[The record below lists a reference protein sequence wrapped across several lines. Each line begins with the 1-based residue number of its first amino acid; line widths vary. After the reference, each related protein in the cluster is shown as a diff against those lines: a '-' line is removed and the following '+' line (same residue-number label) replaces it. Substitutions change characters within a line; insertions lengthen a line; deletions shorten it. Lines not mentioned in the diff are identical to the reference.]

1 MVKWMSD
8 QFRWGTLAASAVLVL
23 VIIYLRFCGSLSLP
37 AKPPPPTGPAGTQR
51 ELMSRSSA
59 SPAVYKGFLESDAE
73 NAGAPVPSLADMAKK
88 LSYRV
93 DEARHVLDPG
103 EPPIEVAGLR
113 LHLERTGSSVI
124 MVIENKLDSAVGYNV
139 VSAASSG
146 SSLCMSASPLPYNA
160 MTISKGASERRT
172 ECKWRDGMS
181 IIVTKVETLELLPL
195 EAWYLGQVP
204 PLQVG
209 IEERLA
215 RGHHGVQTSEKCS
228 PVMSS
233 SVRAGLERGTI
244 GWRDLAD
251 FYARHRCQ
259 TYQFPTSYRALKSDG
274 ERSIPAVD

>member
-1 MVKWMSD
+1 MSD
-8 QFRWGTLAASAVLVL
+8 QFRYGTLAGAAVLVL

-37 AKPPPPTGPAGTQR
+37 TKPPPPTGPTGTQR
-51 ELMSRSSA
+51 ELLSRSSA
-59 SPAVYKGFLESDAE
+59 SPSVYKGFLESDAT
-73 NAGAPVPSLADMAKK
+73 NAGAPVPTIADMAKK

-113 LHLERTGSSVI
+113 LHLERTGENVI

-139 VSAASSG
+139 VTAASSG
-146 SSLCMSASPLPYNA
+146 SSQCMSASAMPYNA
-160 MTISKGASERRT
+160 MTINKGGSERRT

-195 EAWYLGQVP
+195 QSWYLSQVP

-215 RGHHGVQTSEKCS
+215 RGHHGVQTGEKCS
-228 PVMSS
+228 PVMPAV
-233 SVRAGLERGTI
+233 VRAGLERGTI